1 MNPAAAV
8 VSPYEAAGV
17 DDYDMSLIRR
27 DNDEQ
32 VANVDD
38 KKLVASAIKSTQSR
52 SRSNSLVQAR
62 GLCQGIQPVNC
73 QW

>member
-8 VSPYEAAGV
+8 VSPYEASGV

-38 KKLVASAIKSTQSR
+38 EKLVASTIKSTQSR
-52 SRSNSLVQAR
+52 SRSNFLVQVR